1 MENVENP
8 KAPIKPHFFACQ
20 SVGRSVERLAKT
32 GWTFVDKSDS
42 AFSVIFAP
50 HLAGR
55 VFLDVSTPF
64 PRVFHSGER
73 RGRRGTRETQETFL
87 EESFPHPSKNLLTGY
102 GSYVLSRG
110 ILPTAKLWCLFEEA
124 PQKSASSLF
133 SELLKNPP
141 EFQRTR

>member
-42 AFSVIFAP
+42 AFSVIFSP

-55 VFLDVSTPF
+55 VFLAVSTPF
-64 PRVFHSGER
+64 PRVFHARGNDGGDATRDAGAFLEESPQPQKNLNKWFVGEDIILPK
-73 RGRRGTRETQETFL
+73 TMLLRETRETFL
-87 EESFPHPSKNLLTGY
+87 EESFPNPSKNLLTGY
-102 GSYVLSRG
+102 RSNVLYG
-110 ILPTAKLWCLFEEA
+110 
-124 PQKSASSLF
+124 
-133 SELLKNPP
+133 
-141 EFQRTR
+141 